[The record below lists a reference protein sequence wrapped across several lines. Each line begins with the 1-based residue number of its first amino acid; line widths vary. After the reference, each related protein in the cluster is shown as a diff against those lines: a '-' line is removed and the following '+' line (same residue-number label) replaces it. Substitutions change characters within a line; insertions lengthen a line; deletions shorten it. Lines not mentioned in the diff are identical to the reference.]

1 MPPSRFLLPLLLP
14 LLPLAGCT
22 GDYSPDTYSTRAV
35 QQANPVQQGVII
47 GAREVAISSDGNA
60 GAAAGAAAG
69 GIIGAATPGSNMTSA
84 LAGVGGG
91 LIGGLFGSATERV
104 VNDNRGTEYIVR
116 KTNGELVNVTQRDVP
131 PLPIGERVLVIAGA
145 QARIV
150 RDYTVPGAAAAVGG
164 QTPAPMESPVRAD
177 PPASGGPS
185 GGSAGQGATPPQ
197 GTPQPPTEAPT
208 RSELP
213 PAAPASADAPP
224 SPRVPLVPPEA
235 PLSL

>member
-1 MPPSRFLLPLLLP
+1 MPPSRFLIPLML
-14 LLPLAGCT
+14 LAGCT

-69 GIIGAATPGSNMTSA
+69 GIIGAATPGTSMTSA

-150 RDYTVPGAAAAVGG
+150 RDYTVPGAAAPAGAA
-164 QTPAPMESPVRAD
+164 PAPVEAPVRAD
-177 PPASGGPS
+177 PPAAGAAPS
-185 GGSAGQGATPPQ
+185 GQGATPPP